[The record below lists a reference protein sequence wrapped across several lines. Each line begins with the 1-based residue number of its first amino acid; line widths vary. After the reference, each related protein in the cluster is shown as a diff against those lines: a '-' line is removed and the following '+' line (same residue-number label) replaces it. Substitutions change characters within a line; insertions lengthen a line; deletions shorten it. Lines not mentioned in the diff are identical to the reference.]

1 MIIFASVAIGM
12 SVAETT
18 VAETLMAETTTA
30 EATVVGMEVV
40 GTMAVGT
47 ADAAAGVA
55 KILRTETR
63 AAPWVPIT
71 TAKSEGR

>member
-47 ADAAAGVA
+47 AAGVA

-63 AAPWVPIT
+63 AAPWVLIT